1 MTQTK
6 GMTDTPI
13 YIFNRNDIC
22 QLTVKGGSS
31 MCYDTEV
38 NV

>member
-6 GMTDTPI
+6 GMSDTPI
-13 YIFNRNDIC
+13 SIFNRNDIC
-22 QLTVKGGSS
+22 QFTVKGGTR

>member
-6 GMTDTPI
+6 GMSDTPI
-13 YIFNRNDIC
+13 SIFNRNDIC